1 MILFLVRRVLLG
13 VLVLWIITVAVFV
26 LFFVAPH
33 NVARLLAGKQA
44 SPQTVALVAH
54 RLGLNRPV
62 LDQYGSFIWGLLHGN
77 LGYSF
82 YSNEPVTSLLASRIP
97 VSASLALGA
106 AVIWL
111 VIGVATG
118 VLSAT
123 RPRGI
128 ADRTATVISLCFYSM
143 PPFLLGILV
152 LYLLFFRLHL
162 AGIGIFPGS
171 GYVSLT
177 SNPAAW
183 AQHLILPWLSLAL
196 TAAAAYARLTRAAM
210 LDVLGEDYIRTATA
224 KGLTRRRV
232 ILRHALRA
240 ALTPAT
246 TQFGIDLGILL
257 GGTVVVE
264 QIFGLPGLGYLAV
277 QSIVT
282 QDLPVIIA
290 IVTLAS
296 AFVVAANL
304 VVDVLYAVLDPRV
317 RPQ

>member
-1 MILFLVRRVLLG
+1 MISFLVRRILLG
-13 VLVLWIITVAVFV
+13 ILVLWIITVTVFV

-44 SPQTVALVAH
+44 SPQTVALVAA

-62 LDQYGSFIWGLLHGN
+62 LDQYGSFVWNLLHGN

-82 YSNEPVTSLLASRIP
+82 YSNAPVTQLLASRLP
-97 VSASLALGA
+97 VSVSLALGA

-118 VLSAT
+118 VLAAT
-123 RPRGI
+123 RPRSL
-128 ADRTATVISLCFYSM
+128 ADRAATVISLGFYSM
-143 PPFLLGILV
+143 PTFLLGILI

-162 AGIGIFPGS
+162 AGVDLFPGS
-171 GYVSLT
+171 GYVSLIA
-177 SNPAAW
+177 NPGEW
-183 AQHLILPWLSLAL
+183 ALHLMLPWLSLAL
-196 TAAAAYARLTRAAM
+196 TAAAAYTRLTRAAM
-210 LDVLGEDYIRTATA
+210 LDVLGEDFIRTAMA

-240 ALTPAT
+240 ALTPVT

-257 GGTVVVE
+257 GGAVVTE
-264 QIFGLPGLGYLAV
+264 EIFGLPGLGQLAV

-296 AFVVAANL
+296 AFVVVANII
-304 VVDVLYAVLDPRV
+304 VDILYAVLDPRV

>member
-1 MILFLVRRVLLG
+1 MILFLIRRVLLG
-13 VLVLWIITVAVFV
+13 ALVLWIITVAVFV

-44 SPQTVALVAH
+44 SPQTVALVAA

-111 VIGVATG
+111 IIGVATG

-123 RPRGI
+123 RPRSL

-162 AGIGIFPGS
+162 AGIDWFPGS

-177 SNPAAW
+177 SDPAGW

-210 LDVLGEDYIRTATA
+210 LDVLNEDYIRTATA
-224 KGLTRRRV
+224 KGLSRRRV

-240 ALTPAT
+240 SLTPAT

-264 QIFGLPGLGYLAV
+264 EIFGLPGLGYLAV
-277 QSIVT
+277 QSITT

>member
-111 VIGVATG
+111 IIGVATG
-118 VLSAT
+118 VLSAI
-123 RPRGI
+123 RPRSF

-162 AGIGIFPGS
+162 AGVDLFPGS

-177 SNPAAW
+177 SDPVGW
-183 AQHLILPWLSLAL
+183 AQHLILPWFSLAL

-224 KGLTRRRV
+224 KGLSRRRV

-304 VVDVLYAVLDPRV
+304 VVDILYAVLDPRV

>member
-1 MILFLVRRVLLG
+1 MILFLVRRILLG
-13 VLVLWIITVAVFV
+13 VLVLWIITIAVFV

-111 VIGVATG
+111 IIGVATG
-118 VLSAT
+118 VLSAI
-123 RPRGI
+123 RPRSF
-128 ADRTATVISLCFYSM
+128 ADRAATVISLCFYSM

-162 AGIGIFPGS
+162 AGVDLFPGS

-177 SNPAAW
+177 SDPLGW
-183 AQHLILPWLSLAL
+183 AQHLILPWFSLAL

-224 KGLTRRRV
+224 KGLTPRRV

-304 VVDVLYAVLDPRV
+304 VVDILYAVLDPRV

>member
-82 YSNEPVTSLLASRIP
+82 YSNEPVTTLLASRIP

-123 RPRGI
+123 RPRSI

-162 AGIGIFPGS
+162 AGVDLFPGS

-177 SNPAAW
+177 SSPAGW
-183 AQHLILPWLSLAL
+183 AQHLILPWVSLAL

-224 KGLTRRRV
+224 KGLTPRRV

>member
-54 RLGLNRPV
+54 RLGLNRPA
-62 LDQYGSFIWGLLHGN
+62 LDQYGSFVWGLLHGN

-118 VLSAT
+118 VLSAV
-123 RPRGI
+123 RPRSIG
-128 ADRTATVISLCFYSM
+128 DRTATVISLCFYSM

-162 AGIGIFPGS
+162 AGVDLFPGS

-177 SNPAAW
+177 SDPAGW
-183 AQHLILPWLSLAL
+183 VQHLILPWLSLAL

-224 KGLTRRRV
+224 KGLSRRRV

-246 TQFGIDLGILL
+246 TQFGIDVGILL

-264 QIFGLPGLGYLAV
+264 QIFGLPGLGFLAV

-296 AFVVAANL
+296 AFVVVANL

>member
-1 MILFLVRRVLLG
+1 MILFLIRRVLLG
-13 VLVLWIITVAVFV
+13 ALVLWIITVAVFV

-111 VIGVATG
+111 IIGVATG
-118 VLSAT
+118 VLSAI
-123 RPRGI
+123 RPRSF

-162 AGIGIFPGS
+162 AGVDLFPGS

-177 SNPAAW
+177 SDPVGW
-183 AQHLILPWLSLAL
+183 AQHLILPWFSLAL

-224 KGLTRRRV
+224 KGLSRRRV

-304 VVDVLYAVLDPRV
+304 VVDILYAVLDPRV

>member
-13 VLVLWIITVAVFV
+13 VLVLWIITIAVFV

-62 LDQYGSFIWGLLHGN
+62 IDQYGSFIWGLLHGN

-123 RPRGI
+123 RPRSFG
-128 ADRTATVISLCFYSM
+128 DRTATVISLCFYSM

-162 AGIGIFPGS
+162 AGVDLFPGS

-177 SNPAAW
+177 SDPAGW

-224 KGLTRRRV
+224 KGLSRRRV

>member
-1 MILFLVRRVLLG
+1 MILFLLRRILLG

-82 YSNEPVTSLLASRIP
+82 YSNEPVTTLLASRIP

-111 VIGVATG
+111 IIGVATG
-118 VLSAT
+118 VLSAI
-123 RPRGI
+123 RPRSF
-128 ADRTATVISLCFYSM
+128 ADRAATVISLCFYSM

-162 AGIGIFPGS
+162 AGVDLFPGS

-177 SNPAAW
+177 SDPAGW

-224 KGLTRRRV
+224 KGLTPRRV

>member
-1 MILFLVRRVLLG
+1 MILFLVRRILLG

-123 RPRGI
+123 RPRSF

-162 AGIGIFPGS
+162 AGVDLFPGS

-177 SNPAAW
+177 SDPAGW

-224 KGLTRRRV
+224 KGLTPRRV

>member
-1 MILFLVRRVLLG
+1 MTFFLIRRILLG
-13 VLVLWIITVAVFV
+13 ALVLWIITVAVFV

-111 VIGVATG
+111 AIGVATG
-118 VLSAT
+118 VLSAI
-123 RPRGI
+123 RPRSF

-162 AGIGIFPGS
+162 AGVDLFPGS

-177 SNPAAW
+177 SDPAGW

-224 KGLTRRRV
+224 KGLSPRRV

-296 AFVVAANL
+296 AFVVVANL

>member
-1 MILFLVRRVLLG
+1 MILFLVRRILLG
-13 VLVLWIITVAVFV
+13 LLVLWIITVAVFV

-111 VIGVATG
+111 AIGVATG

-123 RPRGI
+123 RPRSF
-128 ADRTATVISLCFYSM
+128 ADRAATVISLCFYSM

-162 AGIGIFPGS
+162 AGVDLFPGS

-177 SNPAAW
+177 SDPAGW

-224 KGLTRRRV
+224 KGLTPRRV

-296 AFVVAANL
+296 AFVVVANL